1 MKSWQRMDYPMIYKV
16 EMLWVCTY
24 IPSCYVHVSRENQ
37 RMLYSRKITLL
48 CSVQGETIIG
58 GLPCLYPC
66 DVSPRSV
73 SVLWACSLCVL
84 HCSAWSSVQRGG
96 HSSLPCQTCLP
107 LPYETDDTLFF
118 DQRPKR
124 FDGPISC
131 QVTLASAEKQSQNG
145 MLSL

>member
-1 MKSWQRMDYPMIYKV
+1 M
-16 EMLWVCTY
+16 
-24 IPSCYVHVSRENQ
+24 
-37 RMLYSRKITLL
+37 
-48 CSVQGETIIG
+48 
-58 GLPCLYPC
+58 
-66 DVSPRSV
+66 VSP
-73 SVLWACSLCVL
+73 ACTPVTCLLVPFLSCEHALCVL

-131 QVTLASAEKQSQNG
+131 QVTSASAEKQRQNG